1 MLKNINRTILA
12 MFFLLQSVC
21 SYAYVIKGTIVSETE
36 KPIRK
41 AVVIGRNSANKVNIG
56 IETDEFGQF
65 ASANVNDSTLLI
77 EITKEN
83 YTPVYMSVT
92 GTTDEFIDL
101 GTVKLK
107 PYSVELGEV
116 TVTAQSVIQ
125 KPDRY
130 IIIPS
135 VGEITQSS
143 NGLSLLNNL
152 QYKMPG
158 LVVNETLQSVKV
170 DDKIPVFKINGKP
183 SSLTQFLSL
192 DPQDVLRIEY
202 QDNPDVRYGNRQ
214 VINMLLKPREDGGS
228 ITSNLS
234 SAVTTG
240 FLNGNIGANYHSK
253 KSEWD
258 LNYRVNWRD
267 YDKRE
272 ISSKSEFIGR
282 DETISR
288 NRIGIPSDFNYL
300 SNELLLG
307 YTYLYN
313 PKTIF
318 MAQLGMGFEDQK
330 FDDDSWNIQ
339 TDNDEF
345 LSYKN
350 LTHRKIDF
358 KSPNI
363 DLFFRKQIDKT
374 QYLEANVYGR
384 YSAGDYGR
392 DYVNVYDD
400 VMNNDTTISLT
411 QNKSWRVGF
420 EFMYS
425 KAFKQFT
432 TNFGVQNYFNSAR
445 NEQIENGILAK
456 DKINQNRLLAYGQI
470 LGRISK
476 LRYSL
481 SANVVFNHS
490 NNNSSYIVNAVR
502 LKTNLNMNYPLSRY
516 VTLNY
521 LLMYDPSMPS
531 ISQQSNMVQT
541 IDDISVRQGNPDLKP
556 SEYLRNR
563 LYIRYAYK
571 KFTGSLWAA
580 HSRTFNPIY
589 YEYSYISDVSS
600 PYYDKFMSKPINGKH
615 DDLINME
622 LNLSIQNL
630 FGFATLWGKFGWDNY
645 NINVSNA
652 SYDNKLY
659 ASINGTFK
667 FGDWLISANYEIVPR
682 YSLSGN
688 VFTSADR
695 WNTISVQYHYKNWYF
710 SATGVNLFTK
720 RGSTYECLTISDVH
734 PERYTQNI
742 RSNANMLLLGV
753 NYRFDFGKQHKKANR
768 ILNNGGVERGVDL
781 NY

>member
-1 MLKNINRTILA
+1 
-12 MFFLLQSVC
+12 
-21 SYAYVIKGTIVSETE
+21 
-36 KPIRK
+36 
-41 AVVIGRNSANKVNIG
+41 
-56 IETDEFGQF
+56 
-65 ASANVNDSTLLI
+65 
-77 EITKEN
+77 
-83 YTPVYMSVT
+83 
-92 GTTDEFIDL
+92 
-101 GTVKLK
+101 
-107 PYSVELGEV
+107 
-116 TVTAQSVIQ
+116 
-125 KPDRY
+125 
-130 IIIPS
+130 
-135 VGEITQSS
+135 
-143 NGLSLLNNL
+143 
-152 QYKMPG
+152 
-158 LVVNETLQSVKV
+158 
-170 DDKIPVFKINGKP
+170 
-183 SSLTQFLSL
+183 
-192 DPQDVLRIEY
+192 
-202 QDNPDVRYGNRQ
+202 
-214 VINMLLKPREDGGS
+214 
-228 ITSNLS
+228 
-234 SAVTTG
+234 
-240 FLNGNIGANYHSK
+240 
-253 KSEWD
+253 
-258 LNYRVNWRD
+258 
-267 YDKRE
+267 
-272 ISSKSEFIGR
+272 
-282 DETISR
+282 
-288 NRIGIPSDFNYL
+288 
-300 SNELLLG
+300 
-307 YTYLYN
+307 
-313 PKTIF
+313 
-318 MAQLGMGFEDQK
+318 MAQLGMAFEDQK
-330 FDDDSWNIQ
+330 IDDDSWNIQ